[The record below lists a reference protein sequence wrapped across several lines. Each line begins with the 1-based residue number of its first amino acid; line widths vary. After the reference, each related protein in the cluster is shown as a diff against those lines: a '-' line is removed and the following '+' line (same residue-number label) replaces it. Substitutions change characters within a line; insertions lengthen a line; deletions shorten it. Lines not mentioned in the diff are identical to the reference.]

1 MRKLILILL
10 LYGAVPA
17 VVRADNFR
25 MDLFL
30 KAIVQTE
37 TDGWA
42 RPGDGGRAQGLYQ
55 IHTITVDEANR
66 ILGRPN
72 FFKHEDRHC
81 PIKSK
86 QMCVVCTMYRRS
98 ILIRRHG
105 SVTIDR
111 LAETWK
117 AGDTVARFPAY
128 AERFRIKYKEV
139 LMKDDLE
146 LKRNELLTQRNK
158 LSVDLSS
165 INNQLELSTAK
176 GPSWVAKAKSARSHT
191 IKRIQQ
197 VDLQLNAIKV
207 KTKKEG
213 SIMVKFNAKFH
224 TTAKTVL
231 SPKQYELL
239 LEQMSLPCT

>member
-1 MRKLILILL
+1 MRKLILVAL
-10 LYGAVPA
+10 LYGALPTMSH
-17 VVRADNFR
+17 ADNFR

-42 RPGDGGRAQGLYQ
+42 RPGDGGKAQGLYQ
-55 IHTITVDEANR
+55 IHTISVDEANR

-86 QMCVVCTMYRRS
+86 QMCVVCTMYRRA

-105 SVTIDR
+105 TISIDR

-117 AGDTVARFPAY
+117 AGNTVARFPVY
-128 AERFRIKYKEV
+128 AERFRQKYKEV

-146 LKRNELLTQRNK
+146 LKRSALLVQRNK

-165 INNQLELSTAK
+165 INNQLELSDAK
-176 GPSWVAKAKSARSHT
+176 GPSWTNKAKAARSHT

-213 SIMVKFNAKFH
+213 SLMVKFNAKFH

-231 SPKQYELL
+231 PPKQYELL